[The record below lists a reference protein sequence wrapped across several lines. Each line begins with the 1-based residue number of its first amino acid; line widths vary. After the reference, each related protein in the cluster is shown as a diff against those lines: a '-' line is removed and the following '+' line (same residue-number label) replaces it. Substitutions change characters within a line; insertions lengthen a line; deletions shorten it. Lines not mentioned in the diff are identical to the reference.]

1 VDVVDGAA
9 LMTECAMESAGFR
22 DILFQVVA
30 DVAEQGSCLA
40 MPVRLLGSNGTVNR
54 LKVQG
59 GGSEKR
65 SFSRTAHWATPET
78 YEAADSGT
86 NNWFDES
93 RFSFFHPGG
102 LPELQSHLHDACIFK
117 GNQLK
122 SVGCSVAPGTP
133 RGVA

>member
-1 VDVVDGAA
+1 MVLLV
-9 LMTECAMESAGFR
+9 LRTR
-22 DILFQVVA
+22 
-30 DVAEQGSCLA
+30 
-40 MPVRLLGSNGTVNR
+40 PLGSNGTVNR

-65 SFSRTAHWATPET
+65 SFSRTAHLATPET

-93 RFSFFHPGG
+93 RFSFFHPGE

-122 SVGCSVAPGTP
+122 SVGCSVAPRTP
-133 RGVA
+133 DSAHVDSTGRFSADHRLLAALLLGW